1 MLPTK
6 RISYIY
12 NPANQTPQELIDGF
26 VIRTEEFKKIFHDIK
41 TSTMQN
47 PEQHYIVQGPRGSG
61 KTTLLLRLAY
71 EIERD
76 KKLSQSLLTVRF
88 NEEQYDVRRL
98 ERLWEKVIDYLD
110 NEKYPEFKGLN
121 DKREELEYNDEY
133 EERCLSLLLEALR
146 ANKKKVI
153 LFIDN
158 IGDMLDKFKERDQNR
173 FRETLLTCPDIRIIG
188 ASARMLEHTYDYG
201 KPFFEFFKIVQ
212 LKGLNKKETIN
223 LLRALGSLHNT
234 KSMDEIIAK
243 APGRIET
250 LRRLTGGIPRT
261 IVLLFEIFL
270 DDSNGDSILDLE
282 KILDRVT
289 PFYKERMD
297 DLSPQQQD
305 IMDFMALTWDG
316 VSTREISE
324 RTRIES
330 KAVSS
335 QLQELEKYGLI
346 HTIETRSK
354 NNLYQLSERFFN
366 IWYLMRN
373 GSRKEKNRVKW
384 LVRFFECWFN
394 EQDIIERAK
403 RHLEA
408 LTSRIC
414 EPKYMVYVT
423 EALAQTGKLPL
434 DLEQELY
441 DGTRSYITMT
451 SDQTLLEELSPT
463 DKEIIENVEK
473 YLKDN
478 DIETAIKKT
487 NEIKSGSGIKDSI
500 LGDIHRKHMK
510 DFQGAEKHYLVA
522 AEKGHASAMY
532 NVALFYKSQYQ
543 DYKSA
548 EKYYLMAVA
557 KGHEKAMYNLA
568 HLYDEQYKDY
578 KSAEKYYLMA
588 IEKGHASAM
597 YNLALLYKNQ
607 YRDYKS
613 AEKYY
618 LMAVAK
624 EHDRAMFNLAHLYD
638 EQYKDYKNA
647 EKYYLMA
654 VAKEHARAMFNLALL
669 YMNQYHD
676 YESAEKYYTMAAD
689 KEHVGAMNNLVMLY
703 FDRRINKD
711 SALQFAQKL
720 FNLNYNPDKVPPIV
734 LILVWTNNVERA
746 IEIFTDKVSAIN
758 IDENVDRISD
768 VFIHLIAKKQYHQ
781 TLKYF
786 NDQEF
791 EHLHLKD
798 KFKPVYYALMHYMR
812 DEYPNEYLKMGEELK
827 ETVEEIIQKIEKVRI
842 DYA

>member
-1 MLPTK
+1 MSPTK
-6 RISYIY
+6 RIAYIY

-26 VIRTEEFKKIFHDIK
+26 VIRTEEFKKLFHDIK

-76 KKLSQSLLTVRF
+76 TKLSQWLLTVRF

-110 NEKYPEFKGLN
+110 SEKYPEFKGLN

-146 ANKKKVI
+146 ASKKKII

-212 LKGLNKKETIN
+212 LKGLNKKETMN

-234 KSMDEIIAK
+234 KSMDDIIAK

-316 VSTREISE
+316 VSTKEISE

-394 EQDIIERAK
+394 ERDIIERAE
-403 RHLEA
+403 RHLVA

-423 EALAQTGKLPL
+423 EALAQTGRLPL

-441 DGTRSYITMT
+441 DGTRSYLTKMG
-451 SDQTLLEELSPT
+451 DQMLLEGLSLTDNEIIKSIIEYLNLVEIELS
-463 DKEIIENVEK
+463 
-473 YLKDN
+473 
-478 DIETAIKKT
+478 IKKA
-487 NEIKSGSGIKDSI
+487 NEIKSGSGIKEFI
-500 LGDIHRKHMK
+500 LGDIYREYKK
-510 DFQGAEKHYLVA
+510 DFGEAIKYYLMAV
-522 AEKGHASAMY
+522 EKGHVGAM
-532 NVALFYKSQYQ
+532 NNLALLYENQFQ
-543 DYKSA
+543 DYESA
-548 EKYYLMAVA
+548 EKYYLMAV
-557 KGHEKAMYNLA
+557 E
-568 HLYDEQYKDY
+568 
-578 KSAEKYYLMA
+578 
-588 IEKGHASAM
+588 
-597 YNLALLYKNQ
+597 
-607 YRDYKS
+607 
-613 AEKYY
+613 
-618 LMAVAK
+618 K
-624 EHDRAMFNLAHLYD
+624 EHAKAINNLTVMYFERRINREDAFNLA
-638 EQYKDYKNA
+638 QKA
-647 EKYYLMA
+647 
-654 VAKEHARAMFNLALL
+654 
-669 YMNQYHD
+669 
-676 YESAEKYYTMAAD
+676 
-689 KEHVGAMNNLVMLY
+689 
-703 FDRRINKD
+703 FDMK
-711 SALQFAQKL
+711 
-720 FNLNYNPDKVPPIV
+720 YNPTKIPIIV
-734 LILVWTNNVERA
+734 LILVWNNDIENA
-746 IEIFTDKVSAIN
+746 IRIFTEKISKLD
-758 IDENVDRISD
+758 IDENVGRISD

-791 EHLHLKD
+791 EPLHLKD

-812 DEYPNEYLKMGEELK
+812 DEYPNEYLKMGDELK